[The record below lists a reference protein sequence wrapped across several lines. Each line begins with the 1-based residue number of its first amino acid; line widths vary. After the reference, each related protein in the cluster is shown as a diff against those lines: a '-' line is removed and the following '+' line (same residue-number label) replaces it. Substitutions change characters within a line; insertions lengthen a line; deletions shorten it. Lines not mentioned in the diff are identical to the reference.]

1 MRIHSVCVTG
11 RCFRDDEA
19 PFIDLWKGVKTD
31 MISKVCSIELPV
43 GEHLVIYKNRIACEN
58 ATGREGRIA
67 VVSGIHGDELEGQYV
82 CYEMIRR
89 LKEHPEYLQG
99 IVDIY
104 PQLNPLGIDMASRNV
119 PKLEMDMNRIF
130 PGSSEGAVMERV
142 AAAVIDDIGGAD
154 ICLDVHASDTYVREI
169 PQVRISSEFVQRLLP
184 FAKLL
189 NADMI
194 WLNASATVH
203 ESTLAHS
210 LNMLGVPTLVVEM
223 GLGMRV
229 NREFGNQIVDGIFN
243 LMHEMGLWT
252 GSVNEVRE
260 PAIST
265 DGEVEFI
272 RAEYAG
278 IFLPDIAHQHYV
290 KKDDKIGEIVDV
302 LTGTVKQE
310 IRAGRAGIV
319 FTLRE
324 YPFVYEGALVARIL
338 MERE

>member
-1 MRIHSVCVTG
+1 
-11 RCFRDDEA
+11 
-19 PFIDLWKGVKTD
+19 
-31 MISKVCSIELPV
+31 MISKVCSVELPV
-43 GEHLVIYKNRIACEN
+43 GEHLIIYKNRITCEN
-58 ATGREGRIA
+58 ASGKEGRIA

-82 CYEMIRR
+82 CYEIIRR
-89 LKEHPEYLQG
+89 LKEHPEYLKG

-104 PQLNPLGIDMASRNV
+104 PQLNPLGIDMASRNI

-130 PGSSEGAVMERV
+130 PGAAGGTVMERV
-142 AAAVIDDIGGAD
+142 AAAVIDDIAGAD
-154 ICLDVHASDTYVREI
+154 VCLDVHASDTYVREI
-169 PQVRISSEFVQRLLP
+169 PQVRVSSEFGQRLLP

-229 NREFGNQIVDGIFN
+229 NREYGDQVVDGIFN
-243 LMHEMGLWT
+243 LMREMGLWT
-252 GSVNEVRE
+252 GSVVEVRE
-260 PAIST
+260 PVIST

-272 RAEYAG
+272 RAGHAG
-278 IFLPDIAHQHYV
+278 IFLPNIAHQHFV
-290 KKDDKIGEIVDV
+290 QKDEKIGEIIDV
-302 LTGTVKQE
+302 LTGTVTQE
-310 IRAGRAGIV
+310 IRAGRAGMV

-324 YPFVYEGALVARIL
+324 YPFVYEGALLARIL
-338 MERE
+338 LEKE

>member
-1 MRIHSVCVTG
+1 MLR
-11 RCFRDDEA
+11 
-19 PFIDLWKGVKTD
+19 KGAFGMTRHLLYIRKGIEVN
-31 MISKVCSIELPV
+31 MISKVCSVELPV

-58 ATGREGRIA
+58 SSGREGRIA

-82 CYEMIRR
+82 CYEMTRR
-89 LKEHPEYLQG
+89 LKEHPEYLKG

-104 PQLNPLGIDMASRNV
+104 PQLNPLGIDMASRNI

-130 PGSSEGAVMERV
+130 PGSADGAVMERV
-142 AAAVIDDIGGAD
+142 AATVIDDIVGAD
-154 ICLDVHASDTYVREI
+154 VCLDVHASDMYVREI
-169 PQVRISSEFVQRLLP
+169 PQVRISSEFVQKLLP

-189 NADMI
+189 NTDMI

-210 LNMLGVPTLVVEM
+210 LNMLNVPTLVVEM

-229 NREFGNQIVDGIFN
+229 NRQYGNQVVDGIFH

-252 GSVNEVRE
+252 GPVSVARE

-265 DGEVEFI
+265 DGEVEFV
-272 RAEYAG
+272 RAEHAG
-278 IFLPDIAHQHYV
+278 IFLPEIAHQHYV
-290 KKDDKIGEIVDV
+290 QKNEKIGEIVDV

-310 IRAGRAGIV
+310 IRAGRGGIV

-324 YPFVYEGALVARIL
+324 YPSVYEGALIARIL
-338 MERE
+338 VEKE

>member
-1 MRIHSVCVTG
+1 MEVS
-11 RCFRDDEA
+11 
-19 PFIDLWKGVKTD
+19 
-31 MISKVCSIELPV
+31 MISKVCSVELPV

-58 ATGREGRIA
+58 ATGKEGRIA

-82 CYEMIRR
+82 CYEMTRR
-89 LKEHPEYLQG
+89 LKEHPEYLKG

-104 PQLNPLGIDMASRNV
+104 PQLNPLGIDMASRNI

-130 PGSSEGAVMERV
+130 PGSAEGAVMERV
-142 AAAVIDDIGGAD
+142 AATVIDDIVGAD
-154 ICLDVHASDTYVREI
+154 VCLDVHASDMYVREI
-169 PQVRISSEFVQRLLP
+169 PQVRISSEFVQKLLP

-189 NADMI
+189 NTDMI

-210 LNMLGVPTLVVEM
+210 LNMLNVPTLVVEM

-229 NREFGNQIVDGIFN
+229 NRQYGNQVVEGIFH

-252 GSVNEVRE
+252 GPVSAARE

-265 DGEVEFI
+265 DGEVEFV
-272 RAEYAG
+272 RAEHAG
-278 IFLPDIAHQHYV
+278 IFLPEIAHQHFV
-290 KKDDKIGEIVDV
+290 QKNEKIGEIVDV

-310 IRAGRAGIV
+310 IRAGRGGIV

-324 YPFVYEGALVARIL
+324 YPSVYEGALIARIL
-338 MERE
+338 VEKE

>member
-1 MRIHSVCVTG
+1 
-11 RCFRDDEA
+11 
-19 PFIDLWKGVKTD
+19 

-43 GEHLVIYKNRIACEN
+43 GEHLVIYRNRIACEN
-58 ATGREGRIA
+58 STGREGRIA
-67 VVSGIHGDELEGQYV
+67 IVSGIHGDELEGQYV

-89 LKEHPEYLQG
+89 LKEHPEHLKG

-104 PQLNPLGIDMASRNV
+104 PQLNPLGIDMANRNV

-130 PGSSEGAVMERV
+130 PGSSQGAVMERV
-142 AAAVIDDIGGAD
+142 AAAVVNDIAGAD
-154 ICLDVHASDTYVREI
+154 ICLDIHASDTYVREI
-169 PQVRISSEFVQRLLP
+169 PQVRISSEFGQKLLP

-189 NADMI
+189 NTDMI

-210 LNMLGVPTLVVEM
+210 LNMLGVPALVVEM

-229 NREFGNQIVDGIFN
+229 NRVYGDQVVDGIFH

-252 GSVNEVRE
+252 GPVIAVRE
-260 PAIST
+260 PAVST

-272 RAEYAG
+272 RAQHAG
-278 IFLPDIAHQHYV
+278 IFLPEISHQHFV
-290 KKDDKIGEIVDV
+290 QQGEKIGEIVEV

-310 IRAGRAGIV
+310 IRAKKAGIV

-324 YPFVYEGALVARIL
+324 YPFVYEGALLARIL
-338 MERE
+338 SNTVEGRKF